1 MNKGCIIGG
10 GPAGLIAGYYFP
22 EFPVLDE
29 KPLGQL
35 NLPFI
40 PGPRLIQRTEN
51 TERFVRNVLDDAGL
65 FGYKIKTVIAKVG
78 YQDNGTADA
87 VPPPGFKKNYTK
99 LTRGKSSSESSYLS
113 EGKNEIE
120 HLEINDMGEHSYKFL
135 FETLLKIIDND
146 RGQLK
151 RKKVTEITPA
161 GFIHAKDGL
170 GPSMCHQYETIIN
183 TLSLKLLAKDYNGMG
198 SIWKGDELNNLDLTT
213 LSKCFYQTNK
223 GERST
228 FDYVYGYK
236 DGWTRKTYFNEYMVY
251 ESVNPINPP
260 YPVINKFENM
270 PIQIKNSIDV
280 DRFDRVFMLGRFAQ
294 WNHKVKA
301 NEVLDRVIDW
311 TNKYRKPYPEFK

>member
-51 TERFVRNVLDDAGL
+51 TERFVRSVLDDAGL
-65 FGYKIKTVIAKVG
+65 YGYKIKTVIAKVG
-78 YQDNGTADA
+78 YEQDGS
-87 VPPPGFKKNYTK
+87 VSSMPHKGFRKSYTK
-99 LTRGKSSSESSYLS
+99 LTRDKSDSESSYLS

-120 HLEINDMGEHSYKFL
+120 HLEIESMGEHSYKFL
-135 FETLLKIIDND
+135 FKTLLNIIDKD

-151 RKKVTEITPA
+151 RQKVTQISPA
-161 GFIHAKDGL
+161 GFIHAKEGL
-170 GPSMCHQYETIIN
+170 GPSMCYEYQTIIN
-183 TLSLKLLAKDYNGMG
+183 TLSLKLLAKPYYEMTG
-198 SIWKGDELNNLDLTT
+198 IWRGDELKDLDLTT
-213 LSKCFYQTNK
+213 LPKCFYQTNK
-223 GERST
+223 GERSE
-228 FDYVYGYK
+228 FDYVYGHQ

-251 ESVNPINPP
+251 ESVNPVKPP
-260 YPVINKFENM
+260 YPVIKQFENM
-270 PIQIKNSIDV
+270 PIQIKNSINI